1 MGLYSSYKTDENL
14 ETAGIALVVGE
25 TDAGKKVCIKIA
37 RAGGANKA
45 FQRVLAAKTR
55 PYRRQIDQNT
65 MSNSVME
72 GLMAEVYADTV
83 VLDWENV
90 TDENDNPLDCTRE
103 NIIKVFTDLPDL
115 FSDVR
120 AGAADSSA
128 FRAEILDAVVKN

>member
-1 MGLYSSYKTDENL
+1 MGLYSSYKTDESL
-14 ETAGIALVVGE
+14 ETSGIVLIVGE
-25 TDAGKKVCIKIA
+25 SDAGKKIGIKIA

-55 PYRRQIDQNT
+55 PYRRQIEQNT

-72 GLMAEVYADTV
+72 ALICEVYADTV

-90 TDENDNPLDCTRE
+90 EDEQDNPMDCTRE
-103 NIIKVFTDLPDL
+103 NIIKLFTDLPDL
-115 FSDVR
+115 FADVR

-128 FRAEILDAVVKN
+128 FRAEILEAVVKN

>member
-1 MGLYSSYKTDENL
+1 MGLYSSYKTDESL

-25 TDAGKKVCIKIA
+25 NDAGKKICIKIA

-72 GLMAEVYADTV
+72 SLICEVYADTV

-90 TDENDNPLDCTRE
+90 EDEQGNPMDCTRE
-103 NIIKVFTDLPDL
+103 NIIKLFTDLPDL
-115 FSDVR
+115 FADVR

-128 FRAEILDAVVKN
+128 FRAEILEAVVKN

>member
-1 MGLYSSYKTDENL
+1 MGLYSSYKTDESL
-14 ETAGIALVVGE
+14 ETSGVVLVVGE
-25 TDAGKKVCIKIA
+25 NDAGKKIGIKIA

-55 PYRRQIDQNT
+55 PYRRQIEQNT

-72 GLMAEVYADTV
+72 SLICEVYADTV

-90 TDENDNPLDCTRE
+90 EDEHGNPMDCTRE
-103 NIIKVFTDLPDL
+103 NIIKLFTDLPDL
-115 FSDVR
+115 FADVR

-128 FRAEILDAVVKN
+128 FRAEIMDAVVKN